1 MQVTMALAVAL
12 FLLGTSHNANA
23 QSLSVNPS
31 AAASEVRNPSSINPA
46 AAASDV
52 RNPSAINPS
61 ARASQISG
69 PSAISSTRPAGVAP
83 TAPRQR
89 AAPAPRH
96 TPPEKSLGQASRD
109 KRDSKSPPA
118 AASAPVEPDGRSG
131 EEARSRQDEQFQQ
144 WDAAAKRAI
153 GSIVMGVAAKALL
166 RSARRSHLRGL
177 AKPVER
183 RHPVLGLRPVK
194 AIRGRSQ
201 HGPLVMPCKGGA
213 ACAALK
219 VVGLPQREEKL
230 IKDERHTIMRVAVGR
245 IS

>member
-1 MQVTMALAVAL
+1 VFRCRDVRPLIVLTCLSFSLRRSGMQVTMALAVAS
-12 FLLGTSHNANA
+12 FILGTSHNANA

-61 ARASQISG
+61 ARASHISG

-96 TPPEKSLGQASRD
+96 TSPEKSFGQATRD

-118 AASAPVEPDGRSG
+118 AASAPVEPDRRSG

-153 GSIVMGVAAKALL
+153 GSICDGCGGEGASPKRAQKPSKRTRKA
-166 RSARRSHLRGL
+166 G
-177 AKPVER
+177 
-183 RHPVLGLRPVK
+183 
-194 AIRGRSQ
+194 
-201 HGPLVMPCKGGA
+201 
-213 ACAALK
+213 
-219 VVGLPQREEKL
+219 
-230 IKDERHTIMRVAVGR
+230 
-245 IS
+245 

>member
-1 MQVTMALAVAL
+1 VFRCGYVRPLIVLTCLIFNLRRTDMQVTMAWAVAL
-12 FLLGTSHNANA
+12 FLLGTTHNANA

-118 AASAPVEPDGRSG
+118 AASAPVEPDRRSG

-153 GSIVMGVAAKALL
+153 GSICDGCGGEGASPKRAQKPSKRTRKA
-166 RSARRSHLRGL
+166 G
-177 AKPVER
+177 
-183 RHPVLGLRPVK
+183 
-194 AIRGRSQ
+194 
-201 HGPLVMPCKGGA
+201 
-213 ACAALK
+213 
-219 VVGLPQREEKL
+219 
-230 IKDERHTIMRVAVGR
+230 
-245 IS
+245 